1 MKKKILG
8 LILAL
13 TLIAPVTANAGFLR
27 FVVDNF
33 GFQLSLSANDT
44 LDLFGALADD
54 IGDMADRILLM
65 ADQIDQ
71 MADKIL
77 VMADKIVATE
87 VLMAQLTTDMATI
100 AADVATINANTST
113 GEVAGMYIDNAGQTD
128 LYNLECPA
136 FTMSDSPAEYVVYV
150 SSSLTMNTNTIS
162 VLVRNRAELEA
173 LWPDLITLAANGKI
187 YIGVK
192 SVADNKI
199 SSLSNILGY
208 NVL

>member
-1 MKKKILG
+1 MKKKIIS
-8 LILAL
+8 LILAFS
-13 TLIAPVTANAGFLR
+13 LIVPMSANAGFLSNL
-27 FVVDNF
+27 VSQF
-33 GFQLSLSANDT
+33 GYQMSLSANET
-44 LDLFGALADD
+44 LELYGAMSEDMNS
-54 IGDMADRILLM
+54 MADRIMDM
-65 ADQIDQ
+65 AGNIDA

-77 VMADKIVATE
+77 EMADKIGEMADRIIVTE
-87 VLMAQLTTDMATI
+87 QIMADVVTDIATI
-100 AADVATINANTST
+100 KDNTST
-113 GEVAGMYIDNAGQTD
+113 GEVAGMYIDNTGQND

-173 LWPDLITLAANGKI
+173 LWPSLVTLQANGKI
-187 YIGVK
+187 YLGVK

-199 SSLSNILGY
+199 SSLSNILAY